1 MEPTTNTATG
11 AVAVNNGEIVFTPIT
26 SARICIKCGL
36 PISYDFYEFPI
47 VDNRKNMNV
56 IATFFAHPSNEAC
69 ADEKACRM
77 PDADPRD
84 FGVIRA
90 KMLDQFLTTLR
101 EARAEQALSKER
113 HKEHPGPS
121 AEQHAANGQK
131 RRGRKPAYANA

>member
-1 MEPTTNTATG
+1 MEPISTSTNGTEP
-11 AVAVNNGEIVFTPIT
+11 VAVNNGEIVFTPIT

-101 EARAEQALSKER
+101 EARAEQALSAER
-113 HKEHPGPS
+113 RKNHPGPTPE
-121 AEQHAANGQK
+121 ATAK
-131 RRGRKPAYANA
+131 RRGRKSQAHAFS